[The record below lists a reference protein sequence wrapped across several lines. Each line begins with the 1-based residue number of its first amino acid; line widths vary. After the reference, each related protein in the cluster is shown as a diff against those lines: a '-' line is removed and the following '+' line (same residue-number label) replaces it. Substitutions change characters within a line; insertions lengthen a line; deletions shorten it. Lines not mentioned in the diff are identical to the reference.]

1 MTQCYI
7 TLDRLS
13 AANKNPLMKDS
24 AAKKMYG
31 TATFDAKLS
40 MTRSEL
46 FAQGRKFTQG
56 MSISGVQQK
65 LSMKIDPETKQLV
78 PTTTA
83 GEYIIKPTPDGLRCC
98 AEMEHL
104 CMRISH
110 LVGID
115 TALCGLIEF
124 SDGEKAYITKRYDRQ
139 LMSGSKLHQEDLCS
153 IAGYVKRDKYE
164 GSYQLAGINLLQ
176 ATGHKLIA
184 QYDFFC
190 RILLAYLIG
199 NDDMHLKNLSVLRL
213 EKNTGLYYDRM
224 TPNYDVLCT
233 EFYETDILGALALPL
248 LESERDGIFSK
259 AHDYYGYYTKSDFM
273 DLADS
278 IGLTEVIASKGISLI
293 TSYLSEILELI
304 DCSYIDA
311 DLKVDFKGLV
321 AGRNRAIQAERKIET
336 ITQQVSKVWF
346 LKE

>member
-7 TLDRLS
+7 TLDTLS

-31 TATFDAKLS
+31 AATFDARLS

-46 FAQGRKFTQG
+46 FAEGRKFTKG

-65 LSMKIDPETKQLV
+65 LSMKIDPETKKLI
-78 PTTTA
+78 PTTKD
-83 GEYIIKPTPDGLRCC
+83 GEYIIKPSPDGLRCC

-115 TALCGLIEF
+115 TALCGLVEF

-139 LMSGSKLHQEDLCS
+139 LISGVKLHQEDLCS
-153 IAGYVKRDKYE
+153 IGGYVKKDKYQ
-164 GSYQLAGINLLQ
+164 GSYQLAGTNLFL
-176 ATGHKLIA
+176 ATGEKLIV

-190 RILLAYLIG
+190 RVLLAYLIG

-248 LESERDGIFSK
+248 LESERDGTFSK
-259 AHDYYGYYTKSDFM
+259 AHDYYGYYTKLDFM
-273 DLADS
+273 NLADS
-278 IGLTEVIASKGISLI
+278 IGLTEVIANKGILSI
-293 TSYLSEILELI
+293 TSKLTEIKELI
-304 DCSYIDA
+304 DRSYIDA
-311 DLKVDFKGLV
+311 DLKADFKGLV
-321 AGRNRAIQAERKIET
+321 EGRNRAIQAER
-336 ITQQVSKVWF
+336 
-346 LKE
+346 